1 MSQQTIETALLKILH
16 EVKEIKKL
24 IQPTELDVLQKKL
37 KELENRV
44 EILENYKIITQPL
57 QPFPS
62 PYNPYQPPVI
72 WCNHTVIWCN
82 HNEGTTPSPKFPM
95 NEVVGKVENVSTEL
109 K

>member
-1 MSQQTIETALLKILH
+1 MSQQTIETVLLKILH
-16 EVKEIKKL
+16 ELKEIKKCV
-24 IQPTELDVLQKKL
+24 QPTELNGLQKKL

-72 WCNHTVIWCN
+72 YS
-82 HNEGTTPSPKFPM
+82 TTPSPKFPT
-95 NEVVGKVENVSTEL
+95 NEVVGKVENGSTEL

>member
-16 EVKEIKKL
+16 EVKEIKKYV
-24 IQPTELDVLQKKL
+24 QPTELDGLQKKL
-37 KELENRV
+37 KELENRI

-72 WCNHTVIWCN
+72 WYNQN
-82 HNEGTTPSPKFPM
+82 DGTTPSPKFPM
-95 NEVVGKVENVSTEL
+95 NEVVGKVENGSTEL